1 MTYLAPSDNAKA
13 VLLLTAALTAGGGR
27 SGARPLAPREYN
39 SVGQRLREL
48 QGEPADLLR
57 PEAAALLKGL
67 ETTVD
72 RLRLEALLDQ
82 GFALGQALDHWQ
94 ARSIWVLSR
103 ADEEYPQ
110 RLKQRLGQHAPSL
123 LYGCGS
129 PTLLGTGGLAVVGS
143 RNVGASIVEYTEQV
157 GRLAAETACTV
168 VSGGARGVDRAAMS
182 GALQAGGR
190 TVGIL
195 PNNLE
200 RAALHRDNR
209 GPLLDERLALVSPY
223 DPATRFFS
231 RNAMQR
237 NKFIYLLADT
247 ALVVASDYGKG
258 GTWSGASEQLEKYRA
273 IPIYV
278 ASTGDASPGL
288 RGLADKG
295 AKPWPEPA
303 NRDEFEKLLAEA
315 SIAEKVA
322 NGQESLPLDPDIR
335 PGGESE
341 PVPAPP
347 QSSSSQALADSGA
360 TSARELSPRVRERL
374 VRECQDLPKS
384 ASEIA
389 ATLQVPES
397 RATQWLQSMVEDG
410 SLLRLA
416 RPVRYRAARPPGS
429 LFGSAPPPE
438 T

>member
-1 MTYLAPSDNAKA
+1 MTYVAPSDNAKA
-13 VLLLTAALTAGGGR
+13 VLLLTARLTAGGGR
-27 SGARPLAPREYN
+27 SGVRPLAPREYN

-48 QGEPADLLR
+48 QGKPADLLR
-57 PEAAALLKGL
+57 PAAAALLKGL
-67 ETTVD
+67 ETAVD

-82 GFALGQALDHWQ
+82 GFALGQALDRWQ

-110 RLKQRLGQHAPSL
+110 RLRQRLGQHAPAL

-129 PTLLGTGGLAVVGS
+129 QTLLDTGGLAVVGS
-143 RNVGASIVEYTEQV
+143 RKVGASIVAYTEQV
-157 GRLAAETACTV
+157 GRLAAETHCTV

-195 PNNLE
+195 PSNLE
-200 RAALHRDNR
+200 QAALLRDNR
-209 GPLLDERLALVSPY
+209 EPLLEERLALVSPY

-273 IPIYV
+273 VPIFV

-303 NRDEFEKLLAEA
+303 NRDELEKLLAEA
-315 SIAEKVA
+315 SLAEEGA
-322 NGQESLPLDPDIR
+322 CDQESLPLDADTR
-335 PGGESE
+335 PGSKPA
-341 PVPAPP
+341 PVPAPLHSP
-347 QSSSSQALADSGA
+347 SGQALADTETS
-360 TSARELSPRVRERL
+360 SARELSPRVREL
-374 VRECQDLPKS
+374 IVRECQDRPKS
-384 ASEIA
+384 PSEIA
-389 ATLQVPES
+389 ATLQVP
-397 RATQWLQSMVEDG
+397 RNQANQWLQSMVEDG
-410 SLLRLA
+410 SLARLA
-416 RPVRYRAARPPGS
+416 RPVRFRAAQAAGS
-429 LFGSAPPPE
+429 LFGPAPPPE
-438 T
+438 P

>member
-1 MTYLAPSDNAKA
+1 MTYVAPSDNAKA
-13 VLLLTAALTAGGGR
+13 VLLLTAPLAAGGGR
-27 SGARPLAPREYN
+27 SGVRPLAPREYN
-39 SVGQRLREL
+39 SLGTRLKEL
-48 QGEPADLLR
+48 RSEPADLLR
-57 PEAAALLKGL
+57 PEAAALLKEL

-72 RLRLEALLDQ
+72 RLRLAALLDQ

-103 ADEEYPQ
+103 ADQEYPQ
-110 RLKQRLGQHAPSL
+110 RLKQRLGQHAPNL

-143 RNVGASIVEYTEQV
+143 RNIGASIVEYTEQV
-157 GRLAAETACTV
+157 GWLAAETHCTV

-200 RAALHRDNR
+200 RAALHRDDR
-209 GPLLDERLALVSPY
+209 EPLLDERLALVSPY

-237 NKFIYLLADT
+237 NKFIYLLADM
-247 ALVVASDYGKG
+247 ALVVASDYGQG
-258 GTWSGASEQLEKYRA
+258 GTWSGASEQLEQYRT
-273 IPIYV
+273 IPIFV
-278 ASTGDASPGL
+278 ASTGNASPGL

-303 NRDEFEKLLAEA
+303 NRDEFERLLAEA
-315 SIAEKVA
+315 SIAEKGA
-322 NGQESLPLDPDIR
+322 SDQESLPLEADSR

-341 PVPAPP
+341 PVPAPLHSP
-347 QSSSSQALADSGA
+347 SSQALADSGA
-360 TSARELSPRVRERL
+360 TSGRELSPRVRERI

-397 RATQWLQSMVEDG
+397 QATQWLQAMVEDG

-416 RPVRYRAARPPGS
+416 RPARYRAACPSGP
-429 LFGSAPPPE
+429 LFGPTPPPE